1 MTRRISLVLEAQL
14 SNKVTKVLKKCLI
27 KTKFKFSR
35 STSMQDNL
43 EIDLA
48 KKFRVISILM
58 GSSWTKTT

>member
-1 MTRRISLVLEAQL
+1 MTKISLVLVVQL
-14 SNKVTKVLKKCLI
+14 SNKVTKVLRNYLT

-35 STSMQDNL
+35 STSMQNNL

-58 GSSWTKTT
+58 GSSLNKTT